1 MNSSLLLSIVTFV
14 YLFSA
19 LCYGVSWLFRQQ
31 VVGKIASLV
40 AWLAMSVHG
49 AALILRW
56 VESYRLGI
64 GHAPLSN
71 FYESL
76 VFGAWSLA
84 LIYLIMEIRYR
95 NRALGVFP
103 MAVAFLAM
111 AYASFSPGVESKIQ
125 PLIPA
130 LKSNWLIAHVI
141 TCFLGY
147 AAFAVACGLGILYLV
162 KRRVRT
168 PANPNLSV
176 WGYVPTTQTLDELI
190 YQNVV
195 FGFLLLSLGII
206 TGSVWANSAWG
217 SYWSWDPKETWS
229 LITWLVYALMLH
241 ARLVRGWHGRRIA
254 WLSIIGFVC
263 VLFTYFGV
271 NFLLSGLHSYAQ

>member
-1 MNSSLLLSIVTFV
+1 
-14 YLFSA
+14 
-19 LCYGVSWLFRQQ
+19 
-31 VVGKIASLV
+31 
-40 AWLAMSVHG
+40 
-49 AALILRW
+49 
-56 VESYRLGI
+56 LGF

-76 VFGAWSLA
+76 VFGAWSVV
-84 LIYLIMEIRYR
+84 LIYLVMEVRYR
-95 NRALGVFP
+95 NRSLGVFP
-103 MAVAFLAM
+103 LTVAFLAM
-111 AYASFSPGVESKIQ
+111 AYASFSPDVESRIQ

-130 LKSNWLIAHVI
+130 LKSNWLIIHVI

-147 AAFAVACGLGILYLV
+147 AAFAVACGLGLLYLV
-162 KRRVRT
+162 KRRVKHGD
-168 PANPNLSV
+168 NPGGGILQR
-176 WGYVPTTQTLDELI
+176 VPSIQLLDELI

-195 FGFLLLSLGII
+195 FGFLLLSAGIV
-206 TGSVWANSAWG
+206 TGSVWADSAWG

-254 WLSIIGFVC
+254 WLSVIGFVC

-271 NFLLSGLHSYAQ
+271 NFLLAGLHTYAR